1 MQPIALNDVVDI
13 ARYEKMRP
21 DFRREAMEAK
31 DKRRLQ
37 VGPVFTFLFE
47 NRTTVLYQIQEMVR
61 AERIVEDRAIQ
72 HEIDTYNELLP
83 PPGGLGASVLIEY
96 TDKAERLE
104 MLRKLV
110 GIHKHVKLVV
120 GDAGEVPGE
129 FDTRQMSDERV
140 SSVQYV
146 RFNLQ
151 DEHRQAW
158 LDAAEAGTL
167 RMVIDHPAYTHET
180 RIAVPAARALAEDF
194 ATV

>member
-1 MQPIALNDVVDI
+1 MQPIALNDVLDI

-47 NRTTVLYQIQEMVR
+47 NRTTVLYQIQEMMR

-83 PPGGLGASVLIEY
+83 PPGGLGASLLIEY

-110 GIHKHVKLVV
+110 GVHKHVKLVV

-158 LDAAEAGTL
+158 LDAAEAGKL
-167 RMVIDHPAYTHET
+167 CMVIDHPAYTHEAQ
-180 RIAVPAARALAEDF
+180 ISVPVARALAEDF